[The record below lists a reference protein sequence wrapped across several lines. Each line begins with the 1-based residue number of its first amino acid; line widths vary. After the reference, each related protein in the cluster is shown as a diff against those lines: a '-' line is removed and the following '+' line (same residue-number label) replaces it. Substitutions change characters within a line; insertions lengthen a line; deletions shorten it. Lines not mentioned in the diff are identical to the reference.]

1 VEILRE
7 AGPQVVS
14 DFLLF
19 LNFFKSLFFRDYT
32 FRTFAHRTEHTL
44 QNLVSA
50 NSVVRYFL
58 SILISVIGRILR
70 LLATQHIF
78 KEVAPDV
85 FANNRIS
92 STIDTYKSVAEINAK
107 YVSLVQVGSSLHSH
121 MFFRIQSPRQ
131 AQWNFWNSSIS

>member
-1 VEILRE
+1 M
-7 AGPQVVS
+7 
-14 DFLLF
+14 
-19 LNFFKSLFFRDYT
+19 
-32 FRTFAHRTEHTL
+32 HRMEHTL

-50 NSVVRYFL
+50 NSVARYFF

-107 YVSLVQVGSSLHSH
+107 YVSLVQVGSSILIC
-121 MFFRIQSPRQ
+121 FFVSSPQ
-131 AQWNFWNSSIS
+131 DKHNGTSGTAALVDHL

>member
-1 VEILRE
+1 MPTVLC
-7 AGPQVVS
+7 A
-14 DFLLF
+14 
-19 LNFFKSLFFRDYT
+19 T
-32 FRTFAHRTEHTL
+32 F
-44 QNLVSA
+44 
-50 NSVVRYFL
+50 

-107 YVSLVQVGSSLHSH
+107 YVSLVEIGSALRSH
-121 MFFRIQSPRQ
+121 MFPVPSPQ
-131 AQWNFWNSSIS
+131 DKHNGTSGTAALADHL

>member
-1 VEILRE
+1 MPTVLC
-7 AGPQVVS
+7 A
-14 DFLLF
+14 
-19 LNFFKSLFFRDYT
+19 T
-32 FRTFAHRTEHTL
+32 F
-44 QNLVSA
+44 
-50 NSVVRYFL
+50 

-107 YVSLVQVGSSLHSH
+107 YVSLVEIALRSH
-121 MFFRIQSPRQ
+121 MFPVPSPQ
-131 AQWNFWNSSIS
+131 DKHNGTSGTAALANHL